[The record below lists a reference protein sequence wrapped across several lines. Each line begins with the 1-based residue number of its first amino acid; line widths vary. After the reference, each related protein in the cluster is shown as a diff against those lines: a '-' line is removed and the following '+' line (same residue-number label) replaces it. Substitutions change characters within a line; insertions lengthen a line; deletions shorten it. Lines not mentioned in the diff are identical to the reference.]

1 MDFATNLAEEDIH
14 NDSNEFDQYR
24 QRSTQADALE
34 PRFANFDGEWIIR
47 STLFRDI
54 SPEIRTF
61 RSLGILISPISTQ
74 NTTAQIIDIIRQ
86 VTLALQLREIGRAHV

>member
-1 MDFATNLAEEDIH
+1 MDFATNLAAEDPH

-86 VTLALQLREIGRAHV
+86 VTLAL